1 MKRNLFLCA
10 CATILFATV
19 GSASDLKNKDSAG
32 YEVKI
37 SSGAST
43 ISTSIEGRTMQS
55 NVCSE
60 CEIEVV
66 GVGKIQVT
74 GSEVA
79 VIRDGKLSKQ

>member
-1 MKRNLFLCA
+1 MKGNLILCA
-10 CATILFATV
+10 CAAILFAPV
-19 GSASDLKNKDSAG
+19 GYASDLKNEDSAR

-66 GVGKIQVT
+66 GVGKIQVK
-74 GSEVA
+74 GSEVV

>member
-1 MKRNLFLCA
+1 MRKNRVLSICA
-10 CATILFATV
+10 VILLAVT
-19 GSASDLKNKDSAG
+19 GYASDLKNEDSAR

-43 ISTSIEGRTMQS
+43 TSTSIEGKTLQS

-66 GVGKIQVT
+66 GVGKIQVK

-79 VIRDGKLSKQ
+79 IIRDGKLSKQ